1 MPEISHNTHGNGSW
15 ARIIGVQER
24 RQFSLPHARCQRPVH
39 LSEPHS
45 LYHWFNLGGTDVLL
59 RKVTHWSLGVL
70 VCWYILYIRRAHRKE
85 RWCTLIQM
93 YFFSEI
99 SKHHKK
105 YIYIFTSLDKQGNWG
120 KDKHWCL
127 SKFHPVSWRDRNKKN
142 LLRTKIP
149 SLRQPSLFST
159 RRLAVSNYNTPD
171 LLLGTWLLKVLGW
184 LDEQL
189 FSTKVSSPHTSR
201 SGNKRLESCLCC
213 LAQVHRETHPACLCS
228 ARYSQDTNW

>member
-1 MPEISHNTHGNGSW
+1 MEVEHGLSESRKGDSFLCHTLAAKGRFTSQSHTLYTTGLILVAQMFCSGRWHIDPLGSW
-15 ARIIGVQER
+15 SAGIYCILEEPTEKRDGAHSYKCI
-24 RQFSLPHARCQRPVH
+24 FSVKSP
-39 LSEPHS
+39 STIK
-45 LYHWFNLGGTDVLL
+45 N
-59 RKVTHWSLGVL
+59 
-70 VCWYILYIRRAHRKE
+70 
-85 RWCTLIQM
+85 
-93 YFFSEI
+93 
-99 SKHHKK
+99 
-105 YIYIFTSLDKQGNWG
+105 IYIFTSLDKQGNWG